1 VAVALV
7 ALASGFGQYGASAAL
22 GDVAKG
28 FGRIVHGA
36 TIADQVGLSGTEL
49 GLGLAVIRLASLGAL
64 PVAGLADRLGRRR
77 MLLATASI
85 GLALTVLAAASPG
98 YWWFVAIFAFGRPM
112 LSAATA
118 LTQVS
123 AAEQT
128 GSHDRAKAVA
138 LVAAGYSVGAGMTA
152 VIHSLAHSALGFRG
166 LFALALVPLAML
178 WLVRGSV
185 TEPDRFAVAEASAE
199 HPMPVLGAVGAS
211 FRRRLG
217 IVALIGFAV
226 SVITGPANTFIFLYA
241 ENVVHLSGGVTA
253 AMVVASGVA
262 GLGGLLVGRWLAD
275 HVGRRP
281 AAALGMVGVAVCG
294 VLAYSG
300 SAGALV
306 LGYILG
312 VVAGA
317 VLAPALG
324 ALVNELFPTSIRAS
338 VAGWFVAAGVLGAVV
353 GLLAF
358 GAVADIDNRWVLAG
372 IVVFL
377 PAATASGLFF
387 LLPETRGRE
396 PEQLWP
402 VPPTVPT
409 APP

>member
-1 VAVALV
+1 
-7 ALASGFGQYGASAAL
+7 
-22 GDVAKG
+22 
-28 FGRIVHGA
+28 
-36 TIADQVGLSGTEL
+36 
-49 GLGLAVIRLASLGAL
+49 
-64 PVAGLADRLGRRR
+64 
-77 MLLATASI
+77 
-85 GLALTVLAAASPG
+85 
-98 YWWFVAIFAFGRPM
+98 
-112 LSAATA
+112 
-118 LTQVS
+118 
-123 AAEQT
+123 
-128 GSHDRAKAVA
+128 
-138 LVAAGYSVGAGMTA
+138 
-152 VIHSLAHSALGFRG
+152 
-166 LFALALVPLAML
+166 
-178 WLVRGSV
+178 
-185 TEPDRFAVAEASAE
+185 RFAVAEASAE

>member
-1 VAVALV
+1 
-7 ALASGFGQYGASAAL
+7 
-22 GDVAKG
+22 
-28 FGRIVHGA
+28 
-36 TIADQVGLSGTEL
+36 
-49 GLGLAVIRLASLGAL
+49 
-64 PVAGLADRLGRRR
+64 
-77 MLLATASI
+77 
-85 GLALTVLAAASPG
+85 
-98 YWWFVAIFAFGRPM
+98 M

>member
-1 VAVALV
+1 
-7 ALASGFGQYGASAAL
+7 
-22 GDVAKG
+22 
-28 FGRIVHGA
+28 
-36 TIADQVGLSGTEL
+36 
-49 GLGLAVIRLASLGAL
+49 
-64 PVAGLADRLGRRR
+64 
-77 MLLATASI
+77 
-85 GLALTVLAAASPG
+85 
-98 YWWFVAIFAFGRPM
+98 
-112 LSAATA
+112 
-118 LTQVS
+118 
-123 AAEQT
+123 
-128 GSHDRAKAVA
+128 
-138 LVAAGYSVGAGMTA
+138 
-152 VIHSLAHSALGFRG
+152 
-166 LFALALVPLAML
+166 
-178 WLVRGSV
+178 
-185 TEPDRFAVAEASAE
+185 
-199 HPMPVLGAVGAS
+199 
-211 FRRRLG
+211 
-217 IVALIGFAV
+217 
-226 SVITGPANTFIFLYA
+226 
-241 ENVVHLSGGVTA
+241 
-253 AMVVASGVA
+253 
-262 GLGGLLVGRWLAD
+262 
-275 HVGRRP
+275 
-281 AAALGMVGVAVCG
+281 MVGVAVCG